1 MNIEIDLLKYSNNII
16 TKVENGV
23 KYFWDDIRK
32 AHYILTP
39 EETVRQLLIQY
50 LTLEANYPKNKIA
63 IEKKIMV
70 LGNAKRFDVVVF
82 EKNGNLPFML
92 IECKAP
98 NVAISQET
106 LSQVSAYNFSMKAP
120 YLVVCNGL
128 ETHCYAINFEQ
139 HTYEQLAE
147 FPNY

>member
-1 MNIEIDLLKYSNNII
+1 MNIEIDLLQYSKNIM

-32 AHYILTP
+32 ANYILTP

-50 LTLEANYPKNKIA
+50 LITELNYPKNKIA
-63 IEKKIMV
+63 VEKKIMV
-70 LGNAKRFDVVVF
+70 LGNAKRFDLVVF
-82 EKNGNLPFML
+82 ENNGNLPFML

-98 NVAISQET
+98 NVPISQET

-120 YLVVCNGL
+120 YLAVCNGL
-128 ETHCYAINFEQ
+128 ETHCYTINFEQ
-139 HTYEQLAE
+139 HTYKALIA

>member
-1 MNIEIDLLKYSNNII
+1 MNIEIDLLKYSNNIV

-23 KYFWDDIRK
+23 KSFWDDIRK
-32 AHYILTP
+32 ANYILTP

-50 LTLEANYPKNKIA
+50 LTLEVKYPKNKIA
-63 IEKKIMV
+63 VEKKIMV

-98 NVAISQET
+98 NVPISQET
-106 LSQVSAYNFSMKAP
+106 LSQVSAYNFSIKAP
-120 YLVVCNGL
+120 YLVVSNGL

-139 HTYEQLAE
+139 HTYESMSE